1 MFMSRAIVIGGT
13 PGTGKTTIARRLAEI
28 MGYRHIDVSAFVI
41 ENKLYTDYDAHYLS
55 YVIDEEKVVN
65 ELKKIILSE
74 KVVIDT
80 HYPEI
85 IPPDLVEVVVILRT
99 RPSILET
106 RLRERNWPWHKIRE
120 NVMAEIMS
128 VPTVNAI
135 EAFGRDKVY
144 EVDTSEKTIDETLN
158 EVIGIIKGER
168 KPESGLRY
176 DWLALLP
183 LEEIMKYER

>member
-1 MFMSRAIVIGGT
+1 MHKAIVIGGT
-13 PGTGKTTIARRLAEI
+13 PGTGKTTIAKRLAET

-41 ENKLYTDYDAHYLS
+41 KNRLYVDYDVNHLS
-55 YVIDEEKVVN
+55 YVIDEEKVIN
-65 ELKKIILSE
+65 ELKRIISSE
-74 KVVIDT
+74 KVIIDT

-85 IPPDLVEVVVILRT
+85 IPSDLVEVVVILRT
-99 RPSILET
+99 RPGILEA
-106 RLRERNWPWHKIRE
+106 RLREKGWPWHKIRE

-128 VPTVNAI
+128 VPTINAI
-135 EAFGRDKVY
+135 KAFGRDKVY

-158 EVIGIIKGER
+158 EIIGIIKGER
-168 KPESGLRY
+168 IPKPGLRY

>member
-1 MFMSRAIVIGGT
+1 MSKAIVIGGT
-13 PGTGKTTIARRLAEI
+13 PGTGKTTIARRLAKI
-28 MGYRHIDVSAFVI
+28 TGYRHIDVSAFVI
-41 ENKLYTDYDAHYLS
+41 ENKLYRDYDAHHLS

-65 ELKKIILSE
+65 ELKRIISSG
-74 KVVIDT
+74 KVIIDT

-85 IPPDLVEVVVILRT
+85 IPPDLVEIVIILRA
-99 RPSILET
+99 RPSILEA
-106 RLRERNWPWHKIRE
+106 RLRERGWPWHKIRE

-144 EVDTSEKTIDETLN
+144 EVDTSEKTIDETLS
-158 EVIGIIKGER
+158 EIIGIIKGER
-168 KPESGLRY
+168 KPEPGLRY